1 MAISQMSLR
10 YSSNSSILSVTLI
23 HVVKGLGGEFV
34 KISIVTMGFGN
45 CEQRMDKN
53 FGHIPAYA
61 PPVETTGGAPN
72 IFRECKVGKAPAI

>member
-1 MAISQMSLR
+1 
-10 YSSNSSILSVTLI
+10 
-23 HVVKGLGGEFV
+23 
-34 KISIVTMGFGN
+34 MGFGN